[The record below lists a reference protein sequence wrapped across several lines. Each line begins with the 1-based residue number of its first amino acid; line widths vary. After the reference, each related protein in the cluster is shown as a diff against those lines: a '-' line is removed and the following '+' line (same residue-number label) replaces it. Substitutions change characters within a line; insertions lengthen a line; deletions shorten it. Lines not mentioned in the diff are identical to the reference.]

1 MPKKI
6 PAIVKQVQKHKL
18 SEIDYK
24 TQKNISFSQL
34 QIYHQCPHQ
43 WDLVYRQG
51 HKIYRPTIHTVFG
64 TAFHE
69 TVQNWLTVMY
79 EVSGAEADK
88 INLHEYLC
96 DKLKFHY
103 INELKNVDN
112 THFSTKEELGDF
124 LEDGIQILD
133 FIRKNRSA
141 YFSIKGWYLVGIE
154 IPILITPE
162 PEYPNT
168 LYKGFLDL
176 VLYNEKTDSFYIYDI
191 KTSTRGWTDKE
202 KKDEIKPMQLIYYK
216 EYFSRQFGVP
226 QDKINVEFF
235 IVKRKLW
242 EQSEFVQKRVQQWVP
257 PSGPMKTKKALAAIS
272 DFITTCFNQ
281 DGTLKETQ
289 KEKKPSDTACR
300 FCPFKDRPDLC
311 DRGRA

>member
-1 MPKKI
+1 MAKKI

-257 PSGPMKTKKALAAIS
+257 PSGPIKTKKALAAIS

-281 DGTLKETQ
+281 DGTMKETQ

-300 FCPFKDRPDLC
+300 FCPFKDKPDLC